1 MVSHVIGKVPHSTA
15 HGERRGTDTYL
26 DGYAVNQAL
35 AVEYGPKRRPWDCG
49 RGKRE
54 HKANPGKKDV
64 RTGTSLQA
72 NRIGIDTHNAIRYPA
87 DPPVNPA

>member
-1 MVSHVIGKVPHSTA
+1 MFPVC
-15 HGERRGTDTYL
+15 
-26 DGYAVNQAL
+26 AL
-35 AVEYGPKRRPWDCG
+35 TKRLPLNTVQNVGPWDCG
-49 RGKRE
+49 RGKRD

-87 DPPVNPA
+87 DPPGQSSLGADREGQPFFEG